1 MRGGR
6 LRALGD
12 RRTVGQQAP
21 VGEFR
26 GFGRPTVP
34 GHVVDGGGD
43 EPPEDDATD
52 PPVEPA
58 GVDALVEFLESVGDA
73 ERERLGGRVYM

>member
-1 MRGGR
+1 
-6 LRALGD
+6 
-12 RRTVGQQAP
+12 
-21 VGEFR
+21 
-26 GFGRPTVP
+26 
-34 GHVVDGGGD
+34 VDGGGD